1 MNENTKEITSM
12 NENAKKITSTNE
24 NKRVRRVGSITLG
37 IVLIA
42 AGICAIIS
50 VINPAVD
57 IAAILRLSPAVLI
70 ILGIEILIAS
80 FINNNERIKYDGVS
94 IFLCIFLIF
103 VSIGT
108 SVSDFFM
115 PAKRAEIESIEQN
128 LDKKCSVLLKDFEN
142 INYMNSSLIYN
153 TFDVIDTDIG
163 YADIYIGLNDVYADT
178 AEFAAECKRICD
190 SLEPLKD
197 NFNNIHFYNDNMSVD
212 LNGIFQYDLSAENI
226 AKHISLSEDE

>member
-1 MNENTKEITSM
+1 M
-12 NENAKKITSTNE
+12 NE

-50 VINPAVD
+50 VINPTVNM
-57 IAAILRLSPAVLI
+57 AAILRLSPAVLI

-108 SVSDFFM
+108 SAAISISDSFM

-128 LDKKCSVLLKDFEN
+128 LNKKCSVLLKDFEN

-197 NFNNIHFYNDNMSVD
+197 NFKNIHFYNDNMSAD